1 MPGSTG
7 DGIDL
12 SEIRELEER
21 LSKFRIDTS
30 PDMTIRGNAW
40 QGFALNTYTCD
51 EIPESQGG
59 GGHGPPIPTGA
70 CCYGTTCNVVSGV
83 YCAITGGTYH
93 GDGSPCSPNPCAE
106 PSTSRCC
113 LPDQSCVDE
122 TESDCADAGGLFIPG
137 TSCDD
142 SACTCCEIVGAFG
155 PACDTGDFPDVCKA
169 GPETCDGCA
178 GETIPCDSLWL
189 TRNEY
194 CITCPGGGLVLC
206 QTAVWNPITC
216 ELTITDISHD
226 GCATCDGTTQS
237 VENQYIPCSSLMGA
251 FDDPFFQNN

>member
-21 LSKFRIDTS
+21 LSKFRIETS

-113 LPDQSCVDE
+113 LPDQSCADL
-122 TESDCADAGGLFIPG
+122 TEADCTTAGGTSIPG

-142 SACTCCEIVGAFG
+142 SACTCCTILSAFTPPCSDDDGNCWTGQACEGSEVPCTGEIV
-155 PACDTGDFPDVCKA
+155 
-169 GPETCDGCA
+169 
-178 GETIPCDSLWL
+178 PCDSLWL
-189 TRNEY
+189 TFTQY
-194 CITCPGGGLVLC
+194 CADTCSQCAEAHYDPL
-206 QTAVWNPITC
+206 TC
-216 ELTITDISHD
+216 ELSGSGDCSEPSPCGI
-226 GCATCDGTTQS
+226 GAGTSNTVS
-237 VENQYIPCSSLMGA
+237 NPYIPCSSLMGV